1 VKSLSLQGHDK
12 KRCLKYTEHRMNR
25 YLKDTRG
32 IDTCA
37 CGLCQCGVPCMDH
50 VPAPEEG

>member
-25 YLKDTRG
+25 YLKDT
-32 IDTCA
+32 CS
-37 CGLCQCGVPCMDH
+37 CGLCQCGVPCTDH